1 MNSRIKQVRQH
12 PKINMSQ
19 EAFGARLGLT
29 GSGISLLESGRRNA
43 SEQVI
48 LSICREY
55 GVNEE
60 WLRTGAGEM
69 FVQTAD
75 DALREIARSRGLNA
89 TQYALLEEVINSP
102 PEDLDAI
109 VRFMRRMA
117 ARLGDIAPAG
127 RLEGETPRYPQDMTE
142 EELHAER
149 DRQLADEKDW
159 ADGSSGYGSGK
170 SGTATG

>member
-1 MNSRIKQVRQH
+1 MNNRIKQVRQH

-55 GVNEE
+55 GVNEG
-60 WLRTGAGEM
+60 WLRTGAGDM

-75 DALREIARSRGLNA
+75 DALREIARSRGLNQ

-117 ARLGDIAPAG
+117 ARLGDIAPVDRQGGAAPDSQQ
-127 RLEGETPRYPQDMTE
+127 ETPRIPQEMTE
-142 EELHAER
+142 GELHAELSRQFR
-149 DRQLADEKDW
+149 DGKE
-159 ADGSSGYGSGK
+159 SSGEGGRAV
-170 SGTATG
+170 G